1 MTKDTRSCLS
11 TETGQG
17 MDIGP
22 QGYYSST
29 NNFNTATEIHG
40 IYTYPASLAPDA
52 RFQSSLRV
60 MVAFQPVILLEE

>member
-1 MTKDTRSCLS
+1 
-11 TETGQG
+11 
-17 MDIGP
+17 MDIGA